1 MTREDLRDYKNNQLW
16 IEGRLEYIEEY
27 KTNITNITAVL
38 SDMPRGSREVEDSM
52 AEKVAKLIDTIEEL
66 LTRVL
71 EENGKQKAI
80 LEQLDKVEQPYKL
93 ILEKVY
99 IQGKSL
105 VTTASEMNYTYE
117 YMRKMNGMALRK
129 FDKTCKMSQKVT
141 EKHI

>member
-38 SDMPRGSREVEDSM
+38 SDMPKGSKEVEDSM

-66 LTRVL
+66 LARVL
-71 EENGKQKAI
+71 EENEKQKLI
-80 LEQLDKVEQPYKL
+80 LKQLDKVEQPYKL

-99 IQGKSL
+99 IQGKTL
-105 VTTASEMNYTYE
+105 VTTASEMDYSYE
-117 YMRKMNGMALRK
+117 HMKHMNGIALLK
-129 FDKTCKMSQKVT
+129 FDEMERRQ
-141 EKHI
+141 

>member
-38 SDMPRGSREVEDSM
+38 SDMPKGSKEVEDSM

-66 LTRVL
+66 LARVL
-71 EENGKQKAI
+71 EENEKQKLI
-80 LEQLDKVEQPYKL
+80 LKQLDKVEQPYKL

-99 IQGKSL
+99 IQGKTL
-105 VTTASEMNYTYE
+105 VTTASEMDYSYE
-117 YMRKMNGMALRK
+117 HMKHMNGIALLK
-129 FDKTCKMSQKVT
+129 FDEM
-141 EKHI
+141 EKRQ

>member
-38 SDMPRGSREVEDSM
+38 SDMPKGSKEVEDSM

-66 LTRVL
+66 LARVL
-71 EENGKQKAI
+71 EENEKQKLI
-80 LEQLDKVEQPYKL
+80 LKQLDKVEQPYKL

-99 IQGKSL
+99 IQGKTL
-105 VTTASEMNYTYE
+105 VTTASEMDYSYE
-117 YMRKMNGMALRK
+117 YMKHMNGIALLK
-129 FDKTCKMSQKVT
+129 FDEMEERQ
-141 EKHI
+141 

>member
-38 SDMPRGSREVEDSM
+38 SDMPKGSKEVEDSM

-66 LTRVL
+66 LARVL
-71 EENGKQKAI
+71 EENEKQKLI
-80 LEQLDKVEQPYKL
+80 LKQLDKVEQPYKS

-99 IQGKSL
+99 IQGKTL
-105 VTTASEMNYTYE
+105 VTTASEMDYSYE
-117 YMRKMNGMALRK
+117 HMKHMNGIALLK
-129 FDKTCKMSQKVT
+129 FDNVDTKSY
-141 EKHI
+141 